1 MTSTRHTFA
10 IGLFTLVGFALF
22 VLGCVLFGGS
32 DLFARKA
39 YFETYFDASVQ
50 GLDVGGP
57 VKFRGVR
64 IGTVE
69 SIGFA
74 GAHYGDRVKEPSGTE
89 TSRRIRALSYV
100 RVLCSIDLK
109 KHADFSV
116 DRLQRMIDHGLRTSL
131 ALQGIT
137 GVIYVNLDF
146 PKEWR
151 TLPQL
156 EVPWEPE
163 AIYVPSTPSSTQQIM
178 SAAEAIADQLP
189 KAIDTLTALAGD
201 ISAAVRDANVP
212 ALSTEFRQLVHTLNE
227 RANQLAATIDR
238 FNPGQ
243 LGDRLLQVADDLA
256 ATTKAIRDALPQT
269 TRALDG
275 TLTSATHTLENASG
289 TLAKANTLLEELT
302 AATRDARQATDPND
316 VGETLSALSRTA
328 AALEALINEL
338 REKPSRILFDD
349 PLE

>member
-1 MTSTRHTFA
+1 MTSPRHTFA

-50 GLDVGGP
+50 GLDIGGP
-57 VKFRGVR
+57 VKFRGVK

-69 SIGFA
+69 SISFA
-74 GAHYGDRVKEPSGTE
+74 GGTYGDQLKEGADTPRRV
-89 TSRRIRALSYV
+89 RALSYV
-100 RVLCSIDLK
+100 RVLCSVDLK
-109 KHADFSV
+109 KHADF
-116 DRLQRMIDHGLRTSL
+116 DLERLRRMIGHGLRTSL

-146 PKEWR
+146 PKDWR

-156 EVPWEPE
+156 EVPWKPDELH
-163 AIYVPSTPSSTQQIM
+163 IPSVPSSTQQIM
-178 SAAEAIADQLP
+178 SAAETIADQLP
-189 KAIDTLTALAGD
+189 KAIDTLTALAND

-212 ALSTEFRQLVHTLNE
+212 ALSSEFRQLVNTLNT

-238 FNPGQ
+238 LNPGQ
-243 LGDRLLQVADDLA
+243 LGDRFLQVANDLS
-256 ATTKAIRDALPQT
+256 ATAKALREALPQT
-269 TRALDG
+269 TRTLDG
-275 TLTSATHTLENASG
+275 TLTSATRTLNGASD

-316 VGETLSALSRTA
+316 LGDTLSALSRTA

>member
-1 MTSTRHTFA
+1 MSQNRHTFA

-22 VLGCVLFGGS
+22 AVGCVLFGGS

-74 GAHYGDRVKEPSGTE
+74 GAVYGGRVGPEADSPG
-89 TSRRIRALSYV
+89 RVRALSYV
-100 RVLCSIDLK
+100 RVLCSVDLK
-109 KHADFSV
+109 RHADF
-116 DRLQRMIDHGLRTSL
+116 DAEHLRRMIDHGLRTSL

-137 GVIYVNLDF
+137 GVIYVSLDF
-146 PKEWR
+146 PKDWR
-151 TLPQL
+151 ALPQL

-163 AIYVPSTPSSTQQIM
+163 ALHVPSVPSSAQQIM
-178 SAAEAIADQLP
+178 SAAETIADQLP
-189 KAIDTLTALAGD
+189 RAIDALTALADDLGKT
-201 ISAAVRDANVP
+201 VRDADVP
-212 ALSTEFRQLVHTLNE
+212 ALSKEFRQLVHTLND
-227 RANQLAATIDR
+227 RANQLAASIDR
-238 FNPGQ
+238 LNPGQ
-243 LGDRLLQVADDLA
+243 LGDRLLRAADDLA
-256 ATTKAIRDALPQT
+256 ATSASLRDALPQT

-275 TLTSATHTLENASG
+275 TLQSATRTLDGAAS
-289 TLAKANTLLEELT
+289 TLGRANILLDELT
-302 AATRDARQATDPND
+302 AAARDTRRVTDPND
-316 VGETLSALSRTA
+316 IGETLSALSRTA

-338 REKPSRILFDD
+338 REKPSRLLFDD

>member
-32 DLFARKA
+32 DLFSRKA

-50 GLDVGGP
+50 GLDIGGP

-74 GAHYGDRVKEPSGTE
+74 GALYGDRVEPSHE
-89 TSRRIRALSYV
+89 TPHRIRALSYV
-100 RVLCSIDLK
+100 RVLCSVDLK
-109 KHADFSV
+109 KHADFSA
-116 DRLQRMIDHGLRTSL
+116 DRLRRMIDHGLRTSL

-163 AIYVPSTPSSTQQIM
+163 ALYVPSTPSSTQQIM
-178 SAAEAIADQLP
+178 SAAETIADQLP

-201 ISAAVRDANVP
+201 ISATVRDANVP

-227 RANQLAATIDR
+227 RANQLAAAIDR
-238 FNPGQ
+238 INPSQ
-243 LGDRLLQVADDLA
+243 LGDRLFHVADDLA

-269 TRALDG
+269 TRAIDG
-275 TLTSATHTLENASG
+275 TLTSATHALNGASD
-289 TLAKANTLLEELT
+289 TLAKANALLEELT
-302 AATRDARQATDPND
+302 AATRDTRQVTDPND